1 MNANPDFFSRPYSPN
16 AQGAFLRLVEDIGR
30 TLEPTQNQLDT
41 LERSYNSTGD
51 FLVNCEEFRG
61 QLEEIHPHGS
71 RAIGTMTRPLRA
83 KEGFDIDLV
92 ASLNRTAWA
101 VYSGPGGA
109 TILLNRLH
117 AAVTRYASQHSLKLH
132 RWERCVTL
140 EYADGMCADIA
151 PVIEMPHHA
160 AMHGETH
167 GMIPDRELRGFHPT
181 NPRGFTRLFG
191 NIAAISP
198 LFTATEA
205 LDEVF
210 ADVRKADIVPLPDPD
225 VFGQLLCRLI
235 QVMKLHKGIAFDKA
249 TLADLAP
256 SSIFITALAANSYQ
270 AKARIP
276 HRDQLG
282 LLLDVIRTMPTMI
295 TRIPMGNGREEWHVE
310 NPTAPGDNFASSM
323 NQPEKQQAFNQWHA
337 QLLRDV
343 TGLIHTIDQR
353 QGLDQVARLV
363 SSAFGD
369 KAGAAMRQKEN
380 GRQSAARHAGR
391 IATVTASGLVVPMT
405 AQGHTFFGE

>member
-1 MNANPDFFSRPYSPN
+1 MNANPDFFGKPYSSN
-16 AQGAFLRLVEDIGR
+16 SQAVFLRLVEDIGR
-30 TLEPTQNQLDT
+30 TLEPTQTQLDT

-71 RAIGTMTRPLRA
+71 RTIGTMTRPLRDKA
-83 KEGFDIDLV
+83 GFDIDLI
-92 ASLNRTAWA
+92 ASLNHTAWT

-109 TILLNRLH
+109 TTLLNRLH
-117 AAVTRYASQHSLKLH
+117 AAVTRYANQHSLKLH

-151 PVIEMPHHA
+151 PVIEMPRHA

-167 GMIPDRELRGFHPT
+167 GMIPDRELHGFHPT

-191 NIAAISP
+191 GIAAISP
-198 LFTATEA
+198 IFTATEEFTA
-205 LDEVF
+205 VV
-210 ADVRKADIVPLPDPD
+210 ADVRKANIIPLPDPE
-225 VFGQLLCRLI
+225 VFGQILCRLI
-235 QVMKLHKGIAFDKA
+235 QVMKLHRGVAFDKA
-249 TLADLAP
+249 MLADLAP

-270 AKARIP
+270 AKALIP
-276 HRDQLG
+276 HRDQLD

-295 TRIPMGNGREEWHVE
+295 TRLPIDNGREEWHVE
-310 NPTAPGDNFASSM
+310 NLTAPGDNFASSM

-343 TGLIHTIDQR
+343 TALIQTVDQR
-353 QGLDQVARLV
+353 QGLDRLASLI

-369 KAGAAMRQKEN
+369 KAGAAVRQEETN
-380 GRQSAARHAGR
+380 RQSAARHAGR
-391 IATVTASGLVVPMT
+391 IATVTAGGLIVPMT
-405 AQGHTFFGE
+405 AQRHTFFGK